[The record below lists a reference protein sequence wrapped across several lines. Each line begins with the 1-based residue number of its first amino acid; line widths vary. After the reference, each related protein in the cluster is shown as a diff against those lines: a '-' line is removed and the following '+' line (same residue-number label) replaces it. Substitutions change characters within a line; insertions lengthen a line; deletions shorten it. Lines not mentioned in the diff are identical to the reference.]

1 MKRLLIAAL
10 LVASLGSSAFALDV
24 NKVSFKVQTTFS
36 ENFKG
41 ATNVVWRITE
51 NYTQAKFTI
60 ADEQLEAYFS
70 EEGEMFGFSRKVE
83 FKVLPINAI
92 QKIKQ
97 KYSDYSVTEAIEFTN
112 DGEKGYYVALEKGNS
127 KKILSV
133 SIYGE
138 VSLFKVLAK

>member
-1 MKRLLIAAL
+1 MKKLLIAAL

-24 NKVSFKVQTTFS
+24 NKVNYKVQAAFS

-41 ATNVVWRITE
+41 ATDVVWRITD
-51 NYTQAKFTI
+51 NYTQVRFTI

-70 EEGEMFGFSRKVE
+70 EEGEMFGLSRKVE

-97 KYSDYSVTEAIEFTN
+97 KYSDYTVTESIEFTN
-112 DGEKGYYVALEKGNS
+112 EGEKGYYVALEKGNS
-127 KKILSV
+127 KKVLSV
-133 SIYGE
+133 SIYGT
-138 VSLFKVLAK
+138 VSVFKVLSK